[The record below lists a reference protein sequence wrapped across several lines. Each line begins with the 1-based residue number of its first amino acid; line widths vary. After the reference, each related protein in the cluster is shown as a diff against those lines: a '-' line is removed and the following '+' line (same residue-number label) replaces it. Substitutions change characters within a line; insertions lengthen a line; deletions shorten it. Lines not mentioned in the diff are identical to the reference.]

1 MSVCNVD
8 VRKRWVVIKD
18 FWIHKII
25 WFVYADTTINDTSTT
40 GSLHSTTTESL
51 TTESL
56 TTTELLTTTTSTTRN
71 HIYME
76 QTTIGNGGSMFLQ
89 EQFSNFN
96 YSDVI

>member
-1 MSVCNVD
+1 MG
-8 VRKRWVVIKD
+8 
-18 FWIHKII
+18 IHKII

-40 GSLHSTTTESL
+40 VSLHST

-56 TTTELLTTTTSTTRN
+56 TTTELLTTTSSSTTRN
-71 HIYME
+71 HLYME
-76 QTTIGNGGSMFLQ
+76 QKTIGNGGSMSLQ

>member
-1 MSVCNVD
+1 MGC
-8 VRKRWVVIKD
+8 KKKD
-18 FWIHKII
+18 LGIHNI
-25 WFVYADTTINDTSTT
+25 WFVYADTTIHDTSTT

-51 TTESL
+51 TTTELS

-71 HIYME
+71 HLYME

-89 EQFSNFN
+89 EQFPNFK